1 MYLRRRCNSSCNI
14 GEQTRRKGIIEVST
28 MQWYQPA
35 GDERRGGE
43 CRGKKC
49 RELVWLRWQE
59 GRRHVLTQLQYH
71 LATNPMYLEDRPSAL
86 GTLYVGHPGKCCRCC
101 PNHSCQLGCNQLLQL
116 APGTRGRPQGRR
128 GAARPKK
135 TGDCV
140 EANRAQKDMN
150 SRKGYQTRG
159 GGRLGLVRAH
169 VAAAKKPRVFNTTL
183 RP

>member
-1 MYLRRRCNSSCNI
+1 
-14 GEQTRRKGIIEVST
+14 

-35 GDERRGGE
+35 GDERRGKK

-101 PNHSCQLGCNQLLQL
+101 PNQSCQLGCNQLLQL
-116 APGTRGRPQGRR
+116 APGTRGRPQGRG